1 MRVKMIE
8 ALAAGKPV
16 VASRLAAEGLSL
28 RDGVNVVLAET
39 NEAFA
44 QAVVNLLGD
53 QQRRLGIARAAYEW
67 VRAGENAPDWID
79 QYDALYDRLNSHIA
93 PGAV

>member
-16 VASRLAAEGLSL
+16 IASRLAAEGLSL

-53 QQRRLGIARAAYEW
+53 QQRRQGIARAAYEW
-67 VRAGENAPDWID
+67 ARAGENAPD
-79 QYDALYDRLNSHIA
+79 
-93 PGAV
+93 